1 MTGNKLAI
9 EGGEPVR
16 EDPLDFATPIL
27 GDDEVENVADALRSG
42 WLTTGGR
49 VEEFESRISDRV
61 GATHAIG
68 TTNCTS
74 ALYLAYRALDV
85 EGEVITTPL
94 TFATTVSSAMQAGA
108 TPVLADV
115 RPDTLTLDPESVKEA
130 ITDETE
136 AIVPVHYAG
145 QATDMDE
152 YRDLAADH
160 DLKLVEDAAHGFG
173 GSFDGEALGT
183 LGDAGCYSFYATKS
197 ITTSEGGMLV
207 TDNDTLSETARRL
220 RLAGVNKDA
229 WEREDTNRPSWHYD
243 VQAVSG
249 KYNMTDV
256 QASIGLA
263 QLGRLEGFIERR
275 REIADELDAQLADIS
290 GVQPLAV
297 RHPEEHARHLYPI
310 TIEPDLIGR
319 DRDAF
324 DRALVAEGF
333 GTSVH
338 YIPIHHHTVF
348 ADVDRTNL
356 STADDAAA
364 RLLCLPLHP
373 GMTDK
378 DVTDIVTAVR
388 KVSRN

>member
-1 MTGNKLAI
+1 MAGDELAI
-9 EGGEPVR
+9 EGGESVR
-16 EDPLDFATPIL
+16 EEPLDFATPVL

-49 VEEFESRISDRV
+49 VDEFESAVADRTDA
-61 GATHAIG
+61 GHAIG

-74 ALYLAYRALDV
+74 ALYLSYRALDV

-130 ITDETE
+130 ITDETD

-145 QATDMDE
+145 QATDMDV
-152 YRDLAADH
+152 YRDLAEDH
-160 DLKLVEDAAHGFG
+160 DLALIEDAAHGLG
-173 GSFDGEALGT
+173 GSFEGEAQGT

-207 TDNDTLSETARRL
+207 TDDDELAETARKL

-256 QASIGLA
+256 QASIGIA
-263 QLGRLEGFIERR
+263 QLDRLDGFIERR
-275 REIADELDAQLADIS
+275 RAVADELDARLADVD
-290 GVQPLAV
+290 GVEPLAV
-297 RHPEEHARHLYPI
+297 RDADEHARHLYPI
-310 TIEPDLIGR
+310 TVDPEQIGR

-324 DRALVAEGF
+324 DRALTAEGF

-338 YIPIHHHTVF
+338 YIPIHRHTAF
-348 ADVDRTNL
+348 ADLDRTDL
-356 STADDAAA
+356 STVDDVAA

-373 GMTDK
+373 EMTDA
-378 DVTDIVTAVR
+378 DVDDLVTALR
-388 KVSRN
+388 KVAEN